1 LHAKEEFLKHPARRA
16 GCFLVSSVLV
26 FYCFIFKRE
35 SEMEAEQSEGL
46 HFRKSAETTGQQTFI
61 FKRVSE
67 MEAEQSEGLHFRTSA
82 ENTGSIPRSL
92 LRN

>member
-1 LHAKEEFLKHPARRA
+1 
-16 GCFLVSSVLV
+16 
-26 FYCFIFKRE
+26 
-35 SEMEAEQSEGL
+35 MEAERSEGL

-67 MEAEQSEGLHFRTSA
+67 MEAERSEGLHFQTSA
-82 ENTGSIPRSL
+82 ETTGLI